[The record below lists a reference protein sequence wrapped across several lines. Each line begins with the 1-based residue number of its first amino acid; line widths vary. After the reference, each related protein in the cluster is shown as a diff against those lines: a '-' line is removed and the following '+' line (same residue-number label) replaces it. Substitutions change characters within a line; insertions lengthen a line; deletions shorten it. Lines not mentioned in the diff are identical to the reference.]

1 MMTVFKHFLQK
12 KITKMKRYRNLALV
26 NFLHY
31 GKMNKLLS
39 LMNSNQLFFHRINF
53 VRFGLQNEESFGF
66 QTCGR
71 EGMTRNILQHQWK
84 DEFRM
89 SRKTFESII
98 EIVRPSLQKQNTQ
111 LRTVILIE
119 KKGCCSY
126 LAIYIA
132 ILHSCRENVRN
143 RKINSRFYHT

>member
-1 MMTVFKHFLQK
+1 
-12 KITKMKRYRNLALV
+12 
-26 NFLHY
+26 
-31 GKMNKLLS
+31 
-39 LMNSNQLFFHRINF
+39 
-53 VRFGLQNEESFGF
+53 
-66 QTCGR
+66 
-71 EGMTRNILQHQWK
+71 MTRNILQHQWK

-89 SRKTFESII
+89 SRKPFESII